1 MNRKL
6 VFAALLTL
14 ASGTALA
21 ADDAFKKADADQ
33 SGTISKKEA
42 TALPGLSDQWNNYD
56 LNTDGQLDEAEF
68 SRFEEMA
75 QPEEGKGAMR

>member
-6 VFAALLTL
+6 VFAALITL

-33 SGTISKKEA
+33 NGAISKQEA
-42 TALPGLSDQWNNYD
+42 AALPKLSEQWYSYD
-56 LNTDGQLDEAEF
+56 LNTDGQLDETEF
-68 SRFEEMA
+68 SRFEMV
-75 QPEEGKGAMR
+75 QSKGGKDEAK